1 MIVNYFKDI
10 EDQTLVVFDNA
21 EDLLYNDNLAFREMI
36 TVLLSK
42 CPSLKFLLTSR
53 YTIGVL

>member
-1 MIVNYFKDI
+1 MNYFKDI